1 MTRIKFVYCVDN
13 VLDSLNKDAVDV
25 AKEALQLPVQDD
37 SQASQSAEPP
47 LMRKQSKPMP
57 GLGKPSSR
65 QMDEE
70 GKKL

>member
-13 VLDSLNKDAVDV
+13 ILDSLNKDAVEV
-25 AKEALQLPVQDD
+25 AKEALQLPIQDI
-37 SQASQSAEPP
+37 SQPSQSAEPP

-57 GLGKPSSR
+57 GISRPSSR

-70 GKKL
+70 GKKS